1 MSTNVAGQNKAVKH
15 YINSAITIVLMLSGF
30 FLPTIG
36 QLTELGMQLL
46 MLFVGMVYGWCT
58 CGMLWPSFL
67 AIVLLGFTSYATGVE
82 NSLGMFAG
90 SSMTIGM
97 FGAFLVMGYVNGVGL
112 TDKAAL
118 WILTRKFVAG
128 KPWTFSL
135 FLFLA
140 CFILGAFLQ
149 PVPTTLIVWSF
160 MAKVFAEIGM
170 GKEDG
175 YTTFI
180 IVGVCLLGGY
190 GGLIL
195 PFMPNALLVV
205 NYFVLGTGVALSF
218 GKYVLAISLPLVTLV
233 VLFWLIGRVLFDGK
247 KFAEGSK
254 AIIENANNDLSL
266 NKEQKGALIVLSVFV
281 VTMILGSILPSAWK
295 LTQIISKLG
304 LGGVTGVIIIAL
316 LVLWNKSGKPLGDF
330 ATMVTSGISWD
341 ILWLVG
347 AVMVIGPAMISGDT
361 GLVATF
367 AGMIMPLINKM
378 GTLPF
383 CIILVVFLCVVTQFA
398 MNMILQMVF
407 IPLLA
412 PIFASMGVN
421 PALIVMLIFFG
432 SQLAILSPSASMQ
445 AAMCFANED
454 TNIKHL
460 YKIGFPWV
468 IIGTV
473 LMFIWSFV
481 LANFI

>member
-90 SSMTIGM
+90 SSTTISM
-97 FGAFLVMGYVNGVGL
+97 FGALLVMGYINSVGL

-128 KPWTFSL
+128 KPWAFSI
-135 FLFLA
+135 FLFFA
-140 CFILGAFLQ
+140 CFILGICLQ
-149 PVPTTLIVWSF
+149 PVSVTLIVWSF

-190 GGLIL
+190 GGLVL
-195 PFMPNALLVV
+195 PFMPHAFIVA
-205 NYFVLGTGVALSF
+205 NYFVLGTGAALSL
-218 GKYVLAISLPLVTLV
+218 GEYVLAISLPMITLV
-233 VLFWLIGRVLFDGK
+233 LLYWIIGRFIFDGK
-247 KFAEGSK
+247 KFAEGSR
-254 AIIENANNDLSL
+254 AIMENGNNDLSL
-266 NKEQKGALIVLSVFV
+266 NKEQKGAFLVLIIFV
-281 VTMILGSILPSAWK
+281 VVMILSSIFPSSWK
-295 LTQIISKLG
+295 VTQILTKLG
-304 LGGVTGVIIIAL
+304 VGGVTAFITIAL
-316 LVLWNKSGKPLGDF
+316 LILWNKSGKPLGDF
-330 ATMVTSGISWD
+330 ATMVTGGISWD
-341 ILWLVG
+341 LLWLVG
-347 AVMVIGPAMISGDT
+347 VVMVIGPAMISGDT

-367 AGMIMPLINKM
+367 AGLIVPLINKV
-378 GTLPF
+378 GTIPF

-421 PALIVMLIFFG
+421 PVLIVMLIFFG
-432 SQLAILSPSASMQ
+432 SQLAILSPSASIQ
-445 AAMCFANED
+445 AAMCFGNED